1 MPGRHASS
9 RRRRSWLRRLAEF
22 GTAIVL
28 VAIAAVAANALIDG
42 GRDSCEQA
50 TPLAVVA
57 DPAIEPA
64 LSEIADDYE
73 DTAPSVNGMCPEVDI
88 TPVAAAEVA
97 AGLGSDVTADLWI
110 PDSSLWAE
118 RVVADG
124 VSLASAGSVATS
136 PLVVVAPRPVAEQLG
151 WPEAEFSWSAVLGG
165 EGDTMIADPT
175 VTGEGLAT
183 LLAVGATVGVE
194 GADRTQLVQA
204 MTAVAGTAVPDVATA
219 YEQVVDDPAGA
230 PLFTATEQSVVAHNL
245 AMPDSP
251 VAALYP
257 AEGTLILDYPALAVT
272 TASTSSGQ
280 SAAAAAFSAELG
292 TPEAVT
298 VIREAGFRAPDGRP
312 RDNAGVFDGI
322 QAAMPTA
329 LPTPEPTQAAQIL
342 RQWAALSIDS
352 QLLAV
357 IDVSGSMNEQVT
369 PGQTRIELTRD
380 AAKAALALF
389 PDTSSIG
396 LWAFSVNQ
404 DPPNDHVELVPVG
417 PLTELVGEV
426 PRKEALVA
434 AVDELPDRA
443 EGGTALYDTALA
455 AFRTVRAMYDPEK
468 INSVVLLT
476 DGRNEDDPVGID
488 LESLLTTLQTEV
500 DPARPVPVITIG
512 MGPEADLKALTEISE
527 VTGAKAY
534 LAEDPADIEQVFL
547 DAMVERQCRPNC

>member
-9 RRRRSWLRRLAEF
+9 RRRRSWPRRLAEI
-22 GTAIVL
+22 GTAVVL
-28 VAIAAVAANALIDG
+28 VAIAAVAANALIG
-42 GRDSCEQA
+42 GDRRSCEQA

-57 DPAIEPA
+57 DPALAPA
-64 LSEIADDYE
+64 LSDFADDYE
-73 DTAPSVNGMCPEVDI
+73 DTAPSVNGMCAQIDI
-88 TPVAAAEVA
+88 TPMAAAEVA
-97 AGLGSDVTADLWI
+97 AGLGTEVTADLWI
-110 PDSSLWAE
+110 PDSSLWTE
-118 RVVADG
+118 RVVAEG
-124 VSLASAGSVATS
+124 VTLSPGGSVATS
-136 PLVVVAPRPVAEQLG
+136 PLVVVAPKPVAEQLG
-151 WPEAEFSWSAVLGG
+151 WPEAEFSWSAVVGG
-165 EGDTMIADPT
+165 EGDATIADPT
-175 VTGEGLAT
+175 VNGEGLAT
-183 LLAVGATVGVE
+183 LLAVGATVGV
-194 GADRTQLVQA
+194 GDADPTQLVQA
-204 MTAVAGTAVPDVATA
+204 MTTVARAAVPDVATA
-219 YEQVVDDPAGA
+219 YEQVVEDPTGA

-245 AMPDSP
+245 AVPDSP

-257 AEGTLILDYPALAVT
+257 AEGTLILDYPAITVT
-272 TASTSSGQ
+272 TAATSSHQ
-280 SAAAAAFSAELG
+280 SAAAAAFSTALG
-292 TPEAVT
+292 TAEAVT
-298 VIREAGFRAPDGRP
+298 ILREAGFRAPDGRP

-322 QAAMPTA
+322 QAAMPAA
-329 LPTPEPTQAAQIL
+329 LPTPGPSQAAQIL

-369 PGQTRIELTRD
+369 ADQTRIELTRD

-417 PLTELVGEV
+417 PLTEPVGGV
-426 PRKEALVA
+426 PRPEALVA
-434 AVDELPDRA
+434 AVDKLPGRA

-455 AFRTVRAMYDPEK
+455 AFRTVRAIYDPEK

-500 DPARPVPVITIG
+500 DPARPIPVITIG
-512 MGPEADLKALTEISE
+512 MGPDADLAALTQISA

-534 LAEDPADIEQVFL
+534 QAEDPADIEQVFL